1 MRTLKAS
8 IREVGAIVCAVSLI
22 LPLESGAQ
30 ALERLFYY
38 VNRED
43 SYQSLVKNI
52 DQITVLG
59 PQVYTVD
66 SLGVVFGEMDSRVL
80 ALAKGHRVKVMPL
93 VVNEAFNQ
101 PALRMLLADTAA
113 RSRATR
119 SLVLLCQQNGYWGI
133 QFDIENVNI
142 QDRDR
147 LTAWYR
153 ETAAALHRGG
163 FTLSIAV
170 VHRTEDNAGPTAYHR
185 FLQDSWR
192 AGYDLAALAQAGD
205 FISLMTYSENTRR
218 TPPGPVAG
226 LPWMRENID
235 YFLKYVPREKL
246 SLGIPT
252 YGDHWFAREDRTIP
266 ERARSWSETV
276 GWTWGSGIAERHG
289 AAIQWDSVAAVPY
302 AYFSNGGVY
311 EWLFLENARSFREKL
326 NLARSYRLRGFSVWV
341 LGPEDPGIWDILKS
355 EPKP

>member
-1 MRTLKAS
+1 MPKRSLAGILAAVAS
-8 IREVGAIVCAVSLI
+8 ISLFDPSAV
-22 LPLESGAQ
+22 PAQ

-38 VNRED
+38 VDRED

-66 SLGVVFGEMDSRVL
+66 SLGVVFGQLDSRVL
-80 ALAKGHRVKVMPL
+80 ALAKAHRVKVMPL

-101 PALRMLLADTAA
+101 PALRKLLSDTAA
-113 RSRATR
+113 RARATR
-119 SLVLLCQQNGYWGI
+119 SLLQLCQQNGYWGM

-142 QDRDR
+142 QDRDL
-147 LTAWYR
+147 LTSWYR
-153 ETAAALHRGG
+153 ETANALHHGG

-192 AGYDLAALAQAGD
+192 AGYDLAALGQAGD

-218 TPPGPVAG
+218 TPPGPVAA
-226 LPWMRENID
+226 LPWMRDNIE

-252 YGDHWFAREDRTIP
+252 YGDHWYSREDRTIP
-266 ERARSWSETV
+266 ERARSWAETV

-289 AAIQWDSVAAVPY
+289 ATMQWDSVAGVPY
-302 AYFSNGGVY
+302 SYFSNGGVY
-311 EWLFLENARSFREKL
+311 EWVFLENARSFREKL
-326 NLARSYRLRGFSVWV
+326 NLARTYRLRGFSVWV
-341 LGPEDPGIWDILKS
+341 LGPEDPAIWEILRGD
-355 EPKP
+355 PKP

>member
-1 MRTLKAS
+1 MRFPKS
-8 IREVGAIVCAVSLI
+8 AVRALAALGITVWLSA
-22 LPLESGAQ
+22 PRQANAQ
-30 ALERLFYY
+30 AMERLFYY
-38 VNRED
+38 VDRED
-43 SYQSLVKNI
+43 SYESLVKNI

-66 SLGVVFGEMDSRVL
+66 SLGVVFGELDSRVI
-80 ALAKGHRVKVMPL
+80 ALAKAHRVKVMPL

-119 SLVLLCQQNGYWGI
+119 SLVALCQQNGYWGI

-142 QDRDR
+142 KDRDL

-153 ETAAALHRGG
+153 ETASALHRGG

-218 TPPGPVAG
+218 TPPGPGAS
-226 LPWMRENID
+226 LPWMRENIE
-235 YFLKYVPREKL
+235 YFLRHVPREKL

-252 YGDHWFAREDRTIP
+252 YGGHWYTREDRTIP
-266 ERARSWSETV
+266 ERARSWNETV
-276 GWTWGSGIAERHG
+276 GWKWGSGLAERHG
-289 AAIQWDSVAAVPY
+289 AAIQWDSVAGAPY

-326 NLARSYRLRGFSVWV
+326 NLARAYRLRGFSVWV
-341 LGPEDPGIWDILKS
+341 LGPEDPSIWDILKA
-355 EPKP
+355 EPRP

>member
-1 MRTLKAS
+1 MPKAA
-8 IREVGAIVCAVSLI
+8 VGALAFFVGAFSLAS
-22 LPLESGAQ
+22 PRQSAAQ
-30 ALERLFYY
+30 GLERLFYY
-38 VNRED
+38 VDRED

-52 DQITVLG
+52 DQISVLG

-66 SLGVVFGEMDSRVL
+66 SLGIVFGELDSRVL
-80 ALAKGHRVKVMPL
+80 ALAKAHRVKVMPL

-101 PALRMLLADTAA
+101 PALRKLLADTAA
-113 RSRATR
+113 RARATR
-119 SLVLLCQQNGYWGI
+119 SLVQLCQQNGYWGI

-142 QDRDR
+142 DDRDR
-147 LTAWYR
+147 LTSWYR
-153 ETAAALHRGG
+153 ETASALHRGG

-218 TPPGPVAG
+218 TPPGPVAA

-252 YGDHWFAREDRTIP
+252 YGDHWYVREDRTIP

-276 GWTWGSGIAERHG
+276 GWAWGLGIAERHG
-289 AAIQWDSVAAVPY
+289 AVMQWDSVAGVPY

-326 NLARSYRLRGFSVWV
+326 NLAKSSRLRGFSVWV
-341 LGPEDPGIWDILKS
+341 LGPEDPAIWDILKA
-355 EPKP
+355 EPGR

>member
-1 MRTLKAS
+1 MPKAS
-8 IREVGAIVCAVSLI
+8 LLRIAALVAAALLSAPRALS
-22 LPLESGAQ
+22 AQ
-30 ALERLFYY
+30 SLERLFYY
-38 VNRED
+38 VDRED
-43 SYQSLVKNI
+43 SYQSLVRNI
-52 DQITVLG
+52 DQITILG

-66 SLGVVFGEMDSRVL
+66 SLGVVFGELDPRVL
-80 ALAKGHRVKVMPL
+80 ALAKAHRVKVMPL

-101 PALRMLLADTAA
+101 PALRKLVADTAA
-113 RSRATR
+113 RGRATR
-119 SLVLLCQQNGYWGI
+119 SLVQLCQQNGYWGI

-142 QDRDR
+142 QDRD
-147 LTAWYR
+147 LLSAWYR
-153 ETAAALHRGG
+153 ETASALHRAGC
-163 FTLSIAV
+163 TLSIAV

-205 FISLMTYSENTRR
+205 FVSLMTYSENTRR
-218 TPPGPVAG
+218 TPPGPVAA
-226 LPWMRENID
+226 LPWMRENIE

-252 YGDHWFAREDRTIP
+252 YGDHWYTREDRTIP

-289 AAIQWDSVAAVPY
+289 AVMQWDSVAGVPF

-311 EWLFLENARSFREKL
+311 EWVFLENARSFREKM
-326 NLARSYRLRGFSVWV
+326 NLARTYRLRGFSVWV
-341 LGPEDPGIWDILKS
+341 LGPEDPAIWDFLKA
-355 EPKP
+355 ER